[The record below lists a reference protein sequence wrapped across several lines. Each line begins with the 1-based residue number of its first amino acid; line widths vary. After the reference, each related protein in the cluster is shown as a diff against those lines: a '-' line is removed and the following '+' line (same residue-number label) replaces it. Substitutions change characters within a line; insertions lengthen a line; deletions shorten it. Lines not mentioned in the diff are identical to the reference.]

1 MAAEECLQKEEEQRK
16 ESENWRIVNHSRKK
30 RNNAI
35 RTRIWRVGESR
46 NRRAWRRWIDKKTD
60 LSEKPGKRTVLEQ
73 KSEIW

>member
-1 MAAEECLQKEEEQRK
+1 MAAEECVPKEEGQR
-16 ESENWRIVNHSRKK
+16 EENWRIVNHSRKK

-46 NRRAWRRWIDKKTD
+46 NRGAWRRWIVDKQTD

-73 KSEIW
+73 KSEI